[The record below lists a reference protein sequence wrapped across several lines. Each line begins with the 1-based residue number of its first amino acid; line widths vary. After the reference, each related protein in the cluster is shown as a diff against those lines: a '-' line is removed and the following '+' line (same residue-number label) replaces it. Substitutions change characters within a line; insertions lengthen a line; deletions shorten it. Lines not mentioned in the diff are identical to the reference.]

1 MFPSEPLDDQ
11 TRKTGL
17 KIRFERVEL
26 EGLVQAFRFDETVE
40 GDIPRGSLTGGIFG
54 DRETGEDLEEPR
66 GLFDRSEA
74 GDAKLRHGVHVPALG
89 VRRFPPL

>member
-11 TRKTGL
+11 ARKTGL
-17 KIRFERVEL
+17 KIRFERIKL

-40 GDIPRGSLTGGIFG
+40 GDIPRGSLGGGVFG
-54 DRETGEDLEEPR
+54 DRETGEDLQKPR

-74 GDAKLRHGVHVPALG
+74 SDAKLRHGVHVAAFG
-89 VRRFPPL
+89 VRRFTPL